1 MTENIWG
8 DELAQP
14 AREII
19 KYARLAWEKGFAGGT
34 GGNISVRVGDRVL
47 ITATNSPLR
56 ETTPEQLILCGL
68 DGTVLQAAPGQRPS
82 KETAFHTAVYRQRDD
97 ARCVF
102 HLHPPYSIVWG
113 LTGAPLPMLTE
124 SARLKLKQVPLIPE
138 GRPGTAELAEKVS
151 RSVAEAPADT
161 RAFFMRGHGILV
173 TGSDPEDCFH
183 TCELL
188 EDSAKIAVL
197 SRLTAAVEKA

>member
-1 MTENIWG
+1 MTDNLWNG
-8 DELAQP
+8 ELAQP

-19 KYARLAWEKGFAGGT
+19 KYARRAWGKGFAGGT
-34 GGNISVRVGDRVL
+34 GGNISVRVGGRVL

-56 ETTPEQLILCGL
+56 ETAPEQLILCSL
-68 DGTVLQAAPGQRPS
+68 DGAVLQAAAGQRPS
-82 KETAFHTAVYRQRDD
+82 KETAFHTAVYRERDD
-97 ARCVF
+97 VGCVF
-102 HLHPPYSIVWG
+102 HLHPPCSIVWG
-113 LTGAPLPMLTE
+113 LTGEAMPMLTE

-151 RSVAEAPADT
+151 RAVAESPEDT

-173 TGSDPEDCFH
+173 MGSDPQDCFH

-197 SRLTAAVEKA
+197 SRLMAVSNKA